1 MFRRHPH
8 APCVVTKVRTVCG
21 TRTELVTALTGDE
34 TEQAATAIAH
44 TQVLGR
50 WPGATILNTRH
61 HT

>member
-21 TRTELVTALTGDE
+21 TRTELVTALAGGE
-34 TEQAATAIAH
+34 SEQAATATAH
-44 TQVLGR
+44 AQVASR
-50 WPGATILNTRH
+50 WPGATILNARH

>member
-8 APCVVTKVRTVCG
+8 APCVVTKVRTACG
-21 TRTELVTALTGDE
+21 TRTELVTALAGGE
-34 TEQAATAIAH
+34 TEQAATATAH
-44 TQVLGR
+44 RQVEAR